1 MVLGNFCVLGVAGD
15 AHPEDFWVGYLVE
28 WKASGFFTSFILCD
42 AAQMWLLRGHCQ
54 GMLSA
59 EHSSLPGSRNWP
71 FECPGGRCG
80 ETQGSCTSLIDGL
93 DPCQGNVGQRNR
105 NGPWQQL
112 QKVFKL
118 HLCAVAGVISGSVSY
133 LLLLLW
139 NHRVR
144 QGQVFLNCLLGF
156 WFLPESLLSC
166 SLN

>member
-1 MVLGNFCVLGVAGD
+1 MHIQRISGLVTLWNGKPQGFSCPLFCVMQLFFCCSPNVT
-15 AHPEDFWVGYLVE
+15 PERSLQGNAECW
-28 WKASGFFTSFILCD
+28 A
-42 AAQMWLLRGHCQ
+42 LLTAREQ
-54 GMLSA
+54 ELA
-59 EHSSLPGSRNWP
+59 L
-71 FECPGGRCG
+71 ECPGGRCG

-105 NGPWQQL
+105 NGTWQQL
-112 QKVFKL
+112 QMMFKL

-133 LLLLLW
+133 LVLLLW

-156 WFLPESLLSC
+156 CFLPESLLSC